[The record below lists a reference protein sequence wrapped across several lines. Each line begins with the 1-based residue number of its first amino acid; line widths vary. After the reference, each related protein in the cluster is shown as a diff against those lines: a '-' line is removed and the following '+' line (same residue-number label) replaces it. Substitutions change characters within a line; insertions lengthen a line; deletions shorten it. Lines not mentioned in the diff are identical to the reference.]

1 MLLRRSTWTCACFSS
16 LGPGN
21 YAHKLTAGLV
31 SGGRPLPP
39 PARRQPMSV
48 QAVRISS
55 TLNRAAFDE
64 TLHLKA
70 LLLDKQQCHQLMQQ
84 FRG

>member
-1 MLLRRSTWTCACFSS
+1 
-16 LGPGN
+16 
-21 YAHKLTAGLV
+21 
-31 SGGRPLPP
+31 
-39 PARRQPMSV
+39 MSV
-48 QAVRISS
+48 QAVECSS
-55 TLNRAAFDE
+55 SLDRAAFDE